1 MKFKENDV
9 HYDSITD
16 AWPYILGQNFHWGYF
31 ESPKDSLAK
40 ATDNLIDKMVSYTP
54 EKDKLN
60 VLDVGCGIGGPAFYL
75 HNKLNWKITGISNS
89 EQINLT
95 KIFST

>member
-1 MKFKENDV
+1 MKFKENDL

-31 ESPKDSLAK
+31 ESSNDSLEK
-40 ATDNLIDKMVSYTP
+40 ATDNLIEKMVSYTKQN
-54 EKDKLN
+54 EKLN

-75 HNKLNWKITGISNS
+75 HNKLK
-89 EQINLT
+89 INLT